1 MPLLVLAGI
10 LPLIVIAILY
20 ASGRAAKRIREEGK
34 ENLALN
40 AELLAESMNEWTNY
54 NYLMLK
60 NLSQQSAIIGMNPE
74 EQHLEL
80 NTLTNNYEHIYLAMV
95 VAPTGFS
102 VAKNDDKKMK
112 YYGDRIYIKNAMK
125 GDEITYEAIISRTN
139 GKPAV
144 CMGTPI
150 RNKKTEILG
159 VAAICTNLDII
170 AKQVDKLR
178 FGQTGYGFVVDEEG
192 NVLAHS
198 EKKFTSGD
206 RLEDKHS
213 YPPVQRLLSGDSG
226 LLYFTD
232 YDGIKWISYSI
243 HLNNGWGVVINQQQS
258 EFFQDEQE
266 FLTLALFI
274 ATVTVLG
281 VSVVTWLI
289 GNRAI
294 APLANLTN
302 AAIAIANGK
311 WNYKLKTRRQDEL
324 GILTNSFNRM
334 RIDLKSLFANL
345 EERIE
350 QRTAQ
355 LKQAKE
361 AAEEA
366 KVVAESANQS
376 KDRFIANISHELRTP
391 LNSIIG
397 YNRLVQRDK
406 ELKPIHSQHLKTVER
421 SSIYLLNLINELL
434 DISQAQLDRITLYP
448 TDLELTSF
456 LNEILALVKMSAQEK
471 NIILENEYNN
481 LPLWIQS
488 DRKRLQQILLN
499 LLSNGIK
506 FTPQGGEVALKVTAI
521 ESLKINQD
529 PLPQQ
534 KIKFEVKDTGVG
546 MKEEDVKKIFK
557 PFEQVGNIKDRSESA
572 GLGLSICSELVKL
585 MGGKLQVIT
594 QLGMGSIFWFEIVVP
609 VLPRLKE
616 VEPEGFK
623 TLKTINKET
632 YPKILVVDDKQLNRN
647 LLIEILQPKG
657 FEVFTANNGEE
668 MLNLAKDVKPD
679 LILLD
684 LFMPVKTGF
693 TSAKELRQNP
703 QLKDIP
709 IIVVT
714 ASSITEE
721 VSNYLDCEAVLQ
733 KPIDE
738 DKLLILLNRHLSK
751 TTQNLA

>member
-1 MPLLVLAGI
+1 MTLLI
-10 LPLIVIAILY
+10 
-20 ASGRAAKRIREEGK
+20 SKRS
-34 ENLALN
+34 NQ
-40 AELLAESMNEWTNY
+40 
-54 NYLMLK
+54 K
-60 NLSQQSAIIGMNPE
+60 NI
-74 EQHLEL
+74 
-80 NTLTNNYEHIYLAMV
+80 
-95 VAPTGFS
+95 
-102 VAKNDDKKMK
+102 
-112 YYGDRIYIKNAMK
+112 
-125 GDEITYEAIISRTN
+125 
-139 GKPAV
+139 
-144 CMGTPI
+144 
-150 RNKKTEILG
+150 
-159 VAAICTNLDII
+159 
-170 AKQVDKLR
+170 
-178 FGQTGYGFVVDEEG
+178 
-192 NVLAHS
+192 
-198 EKKFTSGD
+198 
-206 RLEDKHS
+206 
-213 YPPVQRLLSGDSG
+213 
-226 LLYFTD
+226 
-232 YDGIKWISYSI
+232 
-243 HLNNGWGVVINQQQS
+243 
-258 EFFQDEQE
+258 
-266 FLTLALFI
+266 
-274 ATVTVLG
+274 
-281 VSVVTWLI
+281 
-289 GNRAI
+289 
-294 APLANLTN
+294 
-302 AAIAIANGK
+302 
-311 WNYKLKTRRQDEL
+311 
-324 GILTNSFNRM
+324 
-334 RIDLKSLFANL
+334 
-345 EERIE
+345 
-350 QRTAQ
+350 
-355 LKQAKE
+355 
-361 AAEEA
+361 
-366 KVVAESANQS
+366 
-376 KDRFIANISHELRTP
+376 
-391 LNSIIG
+391 
-397 YNRLVQRDK
+397 VQRD
-406 ELKPIHSQHLKTVER
+406 EQLKPIHYQNLKIVER